1 MTISI
6 NQVIVICL
14 IVILVVF
21 LVFMGKLVVEALGLL
36 KTVKRFSEKGS
47 DLMDSYHHAL
57 DTVETKVNEAA
68 DTIIKDATPATKIA
82 VVIAG
87 VIIALNIGNG
97 IRKRLLAG
105 GGFIAA
111 LAERNARRKA
121 EKELRK
127 SRKEIRRLRANA
139 KAEKKMAR
147 EARRIA
153 REARKY

>member
-36 KTVKRFSEKGS
+36 KTVKRLSEKGS

-68 DTIIKDATPATKIA
+68 DTIIKEATPATKIA
-82 VVIAG
+82 VAIAG
-87 VIIALNIGNG
+87 VIIALNIGNA
-97 IRKRLLAG
+97 IRRRILAG
-105 GGFIAA
+105 SGFVAA
-111 LAERNARRKA
+111 FIEKRARRKA

-153 REARKY
+153 REARKF